1 MTKSFKRDLVFITHG
16 KNINYTF
23 QTKDLKNSHH
33 SNPKDKGSFKDFMT
47 LKFWMQKFL
56 LDYYV
61 IVFF

>member
-23 QTKDLKNSHH
+23 QTKDLKNSHQ

-47 LKFWMQKFL
+47 LKF
-56 LDYYV
+56 
-61 IVFF
+61 